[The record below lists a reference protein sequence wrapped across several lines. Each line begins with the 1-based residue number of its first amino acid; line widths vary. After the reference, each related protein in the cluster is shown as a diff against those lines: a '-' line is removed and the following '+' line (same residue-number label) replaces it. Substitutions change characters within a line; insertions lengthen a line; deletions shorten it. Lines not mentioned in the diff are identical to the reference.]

1 MPIIIDNDGI
11 RFCEEFRKLCQKYV
25 RESSILQMTFN
36 DGTKIG
42 MRTLLEIGLG
52 IKRIE
57 DCI

>member
-1 MPIIIDNDGI
+1 MPIVIDNDAI
-11 RFCEEFRKLCQKYV
+11 RFCEEFRILCSKYV
-25 RESSILQMTFN
+25 RSSSLVKMVFK
-36 DGTKIG
+36 DGSTIG